1 VSKSHL
7 PAGKGKRPPLR
18 PLLGLVA
25 PIYARYRFRLVL
37 GFSALLG
44 VDFLQLTIPRYLKKG
59 IDSLAGQTADSA
71 SLLLVSGS
79 ILATATAIVLLRFS
93 WRTLIIG
100 FSRRLENI
108 LRNRLFAHILNLDRP
123 FFERRSTGDIMAHA
137 TNDLSAVQMACGM
150 GMVAAADALVMSMAA
165 LFFMVHISL
174 QLTLT
179 AVLPMPLLAVSTWLL
194 SGRLHKRFDLVQ
206 QQFALLTEFA
216 RNTMVSIR
224 LIKGYTREQ
233 QLKKD
238 FSNLSREYVRSNIRV
253 AVIQGLLFPVST
265 LVGNTAMLLVLVFG
279 GRMVISGAI
288 TLGDFV
294 AFLTYLYMLVWPMMA
309 VGWVT
314 NLVQRGLTSLAR
326 IHELL
331 SAQPLL
337 GGRQS
342 SVAEPAVRTY
352 SFSLR
357 RLHFT
362 YPDGREP
369 ALVDLSLDID
379 PGITG
384 VAGATGSGKSTL
396 CRLLTRQY
404 PVDDDMLFFS
414 GSDINRFALQ
424 TVRKHIAYV
433 GQQPVLFSGTVADNI
448 RLAVPDAPDSAVRR
462 AAEMAAIDKDIRG
475 MEKGY
480 DTQTGER
487 GLRLSGGQKQRIAL
501 ARALLAER
509 PILIIDDALSALDVD
524 TEQQVINNIR
534 EYLQDKTVLIVS
546 HRLKLLS
553 CTDRIVL
560 LEQGRVV
567 DQGTH
572 EELLG
577 RNSFYQ
583 IMAAKQRD
591 GADA

>member
-179 AVLPMPLLAVSTWLL
+179 AVFPMPLLAVSTWLL

-369 ALVDLSLDID
+369 ALADLSLDID

-448 RLAVPDAPDSAVRR
+448 RLAVSDAPDSAVRR

-501 ARALLAER
+501 ARALLADR

>member
-1 VSKSHL
+1 
-7 PAGKGKRPPLR
+7 
-18 PLLGLVA
+18 
-25 PIYARYRFRLVL
+25 
-37 GFSALLG
+37 
-44 VDFLQLTIPRYLKKG
+44 
-59 IDSLAGQTADSA
+59 
-71 SLLLVSGS
+71 
-79 ILATATAIVLLRFS
+79 
-93 WRTLIIG
+93 
-100 FSRRLENI
+100 
-108 LRNRLFAHILNLDRP
+108 
-123 FFERRSTGDIMAHA
+123 
-137 TNDLSAVQMACGM
+137 
-150 GMVAAADALVMSMAA
+150 
-165 LFFMVHISL
+165 
-174 QLTLT
+174 
-179 AVLPMPLLAVSTWLL
+179 
-194 SGRLHKRFDLVQ
+194 
-206 QQFALLTEFA
+206 
-216 RNTMVSIR
+216 
-224 LIKGYTREQ
+224 
-233 QLKKD
+233 
-238 FSNLSREYVRSNIRV
+238 
-253 AVIQGLLFPVST
+253 
-265 LVGNTAMLLVLVFG
+265 MLLVLVFG

-342 SVAEPAVRTY
+342 SVVEPAVRTY

-448 RLAVPDAPDSAVRR
+448 RLAVSDAPDSAVRR

-501 ARALLAER
+501 ARALLADR